1 MRGPLN
7 ILKDAAGR
15 WLLVCAWLW
24 LAGGGLAQAQEAPK
38 FTEYQLKAASLYKLT
53 KYINWPATN
62 FASANAP
69 IVIGIVGDDPFGKTL
84 DILVKD
90 EIVNGRPLVI
100 RRLNPG
106 DDLQSCQML
115 FICRN
120 EKEQL
125 PALLQKLKGGHV
137 LTVGDDSG
145 FLDQGG
151 MVNLVLVQEK
161 VKMEINVTAAEEA
174 GLQISSKLLTLAVRV
189 VKPN

>member
-1 MRGPLN
+1 MRALSN
-7 ILKDAAGR
+7 IVKDAAGR
-15 WLLVCAWLW
+15 WLFVCAWLW
-24 LAGGGLAQAQEAPK
+24 LAGGALAPAQEAPK

-53 KYINWPATN
+53 KFINWPATN

-90 EIVNGRPLVI
+90 EIVNDRPLVV

-106 DDLQSCQML
+106 DNLQSCQML

-120 EKEQL
+120 EKDQL

-145 FLDQGG
+145 FLEQGG

-161 VKMEINVTAAEEA
+161 VKFEINVTAAEEA
-174 GLQISSKLLTLAVRV
+174 GLQISFQLLKLAVRV
-189 VKPN
+189 VKHD

>member
-1 MRGPLN
+1 MRALSN
-7 ILKDAAGR
+7 IVKDTAGR
-15 WLLVCAWLW
+15 WLFFCAWLW
-24 LAGGGLAQAQEAPK
+24 LAGGGLALAQEAPK

-90 EIVNGRPLVI
+90 EIVNDRPLVV
-100 RRLNPG
+100 RRLNPA
-106 DDLQSCQML
+106 DNLQSCQML

-120 EKEQL
+120 EKDQL

-174 GLQISSKLLTLAVRV
+174 GLQISSKLLKLAVRV